1 ELGGAAVRKAFDAR
15 QRNAEKDG
23 LQHHLVEARLAE
35 SPRRER
41 IVARDG
47 FEDAAR
53 VGTAA
58 RLRHLHVVRRTRK
71 KLERPENALLL
82 PDFAALEQVEHG
94 LRPLRLGQGRKRAL
108 EERRAGEVYEGQ
120 MRAKSGSER

>member
-1 ELGGAAVRKAFDAR
+1 
-15 QRNAEKDG
+15 
-23 LQHHLVEARLAE
+23 
-35 SPRRER
+35 R

-120 MRAKSGSER
+120 RRAKSGSERRGHRAAGKRLGGEAASRAREQGAKGWGLWPSREG